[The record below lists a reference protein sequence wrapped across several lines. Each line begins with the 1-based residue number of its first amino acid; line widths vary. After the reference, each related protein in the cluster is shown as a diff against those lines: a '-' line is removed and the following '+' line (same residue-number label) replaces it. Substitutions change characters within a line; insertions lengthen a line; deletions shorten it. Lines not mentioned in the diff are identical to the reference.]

1 MFDFKDTKID
11 DVKLIS
17 PSIFE
22 DRRGYFFE
30 TYNEISFNNNYK
42 KIIFVQ
48 DNESKSKFGTLR
60 GLHFQKPPYEQSKLI
75 RVVKGKIQDIA
86 VDLRPASS
94 TYRQYVSVTL
104 DDQNKKQLF
113 IPKGFAHAFLTLSNE
128 AIVIYKVDNFYSKQH
143 DSGVRYDDP
152 LLNINWKLDNN
163 IYMTGK
169 VSEIEKIIVNF

>member
-1 MFDFKDTKID
+1 MFDFKDTKVD
-11 DVKLIS
+11 GVKLIS

-22 DRRGYFFE
+22 DGRGYFFE

-94 TYRQYVSVTL
+94 TYRQYVSVIL
-104 DDQNKKQLF
+104 DEQNKKQLF

-152 LLNINWKLDNN
+152 LLNINWKLD
-163 IYMTGK
+163 K
-169 VSEIEKIIVNF
+169 EKIIVSDKDKQLPYL